1 MVKFVVTKPLHKKHI
16 PKTFCKVGEIPNVIV
31 NGDRA
36 LNNPLW
42 NIMSITLRSK
52 IINYWDDDLCAL

>member
-1 MVKFVVTKPLHKKHI
+1 MLLHI
-16 PKTFCKVGEIPNVIV
+16 N

-42 NIMSITLRSK
+42 KIMSITLGSK
-52 IINYWDDDLCAL
+52 IINYWDDDVCAL